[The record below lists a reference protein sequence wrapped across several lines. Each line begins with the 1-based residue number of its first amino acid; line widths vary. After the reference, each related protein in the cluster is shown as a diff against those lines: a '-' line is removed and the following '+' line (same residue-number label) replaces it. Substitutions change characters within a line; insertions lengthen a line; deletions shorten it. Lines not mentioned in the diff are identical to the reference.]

1 MVKISIVVPVYNAEN
16 TLERCLN
23 SIIAQSYTNLE
34 ILLIH
39 DGSQDSSLSIC
50 KEYQARDSRI
60 LVIDTENQGVSKAR
74 NEGLA
79 IAQGAFI
86 GFVDS
91 DDWIDD
97 DMVQKLFDGI
107 QSDQCCCMSVLGV
120 YAEGWQEYLDVLCHG
135 NPECRISTQ
144 QAIDE
149 VTKSRGLRGYLWNK
163 LFLNTH
169 LLLDEK
175 CTVCED
181 LEFVVRYLTQFPS
194 RCVNILNTKGYHYR
208 IIENHDFAH
217 LGYGFSKTYTK
228 LVSYEKI
235 LSILDDSYDKSI
247 QNIQSESCMVCYDLL
262 MHWYSLPMQGR
273 KEPLFAESIPIVKQT
288 FLQYFQPG
296 FALATLRGKSKLIC
310 LRYCPFLLVW
320 ALTIKRKLTLLGKE
334 RKL

>member
-1 MVKISIVVPVYNAEN
+1 MEKISIVVPVYNAEN

-34 ILLIH
+34 ILLIN

-50 KEYQARDSRI
+50 KKYQTGDSRI

-97 DMVQKLFDGI
+97 DMFQKLYKGI
-107 QSDQCCCMSVLGV
+107 KSNQACCMSVIGV
-120 YAEGWQEYLDVLCHG
+120 HAEGWKEYLDALCQG
-135 NPECRISTQ
+135 NPECRVSTR
-144 QAIDE
+144 QAIAE
-149 VTKSRGLRGYLWNK
+149 VTKQRGLRGYLWNK
-163 LFLNTH
+163 LFINTH
-169 LLLDEK
+169 LNLDEA

-181 LEFVVRYLTQFPS
+181 LEYVVRYLVQFS
-194 RCVNILNTKGYHYR
+194 SKSVNILNTKGYHYS
-208 IIENHDFAH
+208 ISENHDFAH

-228 LVSYEKI
+228 LASYEKI
-235 LSILDDSYDKSI
+235 LSLLDVSYDKAI
-247 QNIQSESCMVCYDLL
+247 LNTQSESCMVCYDLL
-262 MHWYSLPMQGR
+262 VNWYSLPSDER
-273 KEPLFAESIPIVKQT
+273 KNHLYTERITIVKHT
-288 FLQYFQPG
+288 FVLYFQQG
-296 FALATLRGKSKLIC
+296 FALATLRGKTKLKC
-310 LRYCPFLLVW
+310 MRYCPYLLVW

-334 RKL
+334 RRL